1 MGTYIKNSKHK
12 KSIRA
17 IQLMAYLTL
26 LCIIGNVMMYI
37 YYSLKDHSP
46 DGTAFFLI
54 TFTYMLSCALHGAIG
69 VSLPHSGKFE
79 YYKPAFYVF
88 ILCDVIG
95 VINGIKE
102 LSHSGKSLADKA
114 PTVFYM
120 VFFVVCFVCDIML
133 VQFLSDRIP
142 RYRATTAVVAEITVT
157 LLTLAAIAYS
167 VVNKDKLDHPLS
179 DKQYMVNI
187 FCNVTYLF
195 ATVGTLIITRIKP
208 LSYGKTQQ

>member
-1 MGTYIKNSKHK
+1 MGSYIKNSKHK
-12 KSIRA
+12 KSIRS
-17 IQLMAYLTL
+17 IQLLSYLTL
-26 LCIIGNVMMYI
+26 LCLLGDVMMFI

-79 YYKPAFYVF
+79 YYKPAFYVL
-88 ILCDVIG
+88 ILCDVMG
-95 VINGIKE
+95 VINGIKD
-102 LSHSGKSLADKA
+102 LSHSGKSLADRA
-114 PTVFYM
+114 PTVLYL
-120 VFFVVCFVCDIML
+120 VFFAVCLVCDVIL
-133 VQFLSDRIP
+133 IQFLSDKISRSS
-142 RYRATTAVVAEITVT
+142 ATAATVVEITVT
-157 LLTLAAIAYS
+157 LLNLAAIAYS

-208 LSYGKTQQ
+208 LSYGKTE